1 MSTPD
6 GDPNTINHDRRG
18 KWQPKFVKLP
28 KKRDVYESFMLKGI
42 VPEMSYFTAIALV
55 YSAAKMALGAVYY
68 NDCSLEP
75 RLFVYLLVSSSLLL
89 LYLPII
95 ANLGQKVLGLKVYV
109 RLITF
114 LQLVG
119 LCFGS
124 YLLYNV
130 HVGRQGNLQQD
141 AAPKVTPKVTCNDVI
156 FKFTAATIG
165 VEWTYIFV
173 SFLARGFVT
182 VLFHLVV
189 VLLKNVFKMLFS
201 MVSHDKKEKKS

>member
-1 MSTPD
+1 MSTPEA
-6 GDPNTINHDRRG
+6 DPIATNHDRRV
-18 KWQPKFVKLP
+18 KWKPQFVKLP
-28 KKRDVYESFMLKGI
+28 KKRDVYESFMLKGL
-42 VPEMSYFTAIALV
+42 VPEMSYFTIIALV

-95 ANLGQKVLGLKVYV
+95 ANLGQKALGLKVYI

-130 HVGRQGNLQQD
+130 HIGRQNNQLQD
-141 AAPKVTPKVTCNDVI
+141 VTSKVTPKVTCNDVI

-189 VLLKNVFKMLFS
+189 VLLKTVFKMLFS
-201 MVSHDKKEKKS
+201 MMRHDKKEKTS

>member
-1 MSTPD
+1 MIC
-6 GDPNTINHDRRG
+6 GRR
-18 KWQPKFVKLP
+18 KFSFNKFVKLP

-42 VPEMSYFTAIALV
+42 VPEMSYFTVIALV

-75 RLFVYLLVSSSLLL
+75 RLFVYLLVSSSSLL

-95 ANLGQKVLGLKVYV
+95 ANQGQKILGLKVYV

-130 HVGRQGNLQQD
+130 HVGRKGNLKHD
-141 AAPKVTPKVTCNDVI
+141 TTPKVTCNDVI
-156 FKFTAATIG
+156 FKFTAATIAL
-165 VEWTYIFV
+165 EWTYIFV

-189 VLLKNVFKMLFS
+189 VLLKNVFNRLFS